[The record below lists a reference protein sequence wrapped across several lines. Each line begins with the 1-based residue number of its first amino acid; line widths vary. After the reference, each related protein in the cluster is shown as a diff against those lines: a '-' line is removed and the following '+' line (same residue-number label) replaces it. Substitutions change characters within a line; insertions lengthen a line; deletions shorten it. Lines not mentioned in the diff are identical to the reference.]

1 MKPSG
6 TRQYLKAHG
15 ITPRKS
21 WGQNF
26 LVGPAIPERLVQG
39 WDLQPGTGVFEI
51 GAGAGALTRPLL
63 ERGIPVVAV
72 ERDRRLC
79 GLLRDR
85 FEDADDPDRFRLI
98 EGDILALDP
107 AEHLAAMR
115 RVTSWVLVGNL
126 PYSII
131 TPILEWAIAHR
142 ERFVWAA
149 FMVQREYGA
158 RMAARPGTS
167 EYGSLT
173 LWAGYHFR
181 IEKEMAVGAS
191 HFWPMP
197 KVESVVLRLTPWET
211 PPVEV
216 PSAEA
221 FERVVRAAFAH
232 RRKMLGG
239 SLARALDLSREEVL
253 TILRNAGID
262 PKLRAEQCD
271 ANALAALTRAWAER
285 R

>member
-1 MKPSG
+1 MPGG

-26 LVGPAIPERLVQG
+26 LVGPSLPERLVQG

-51 GAGAGALTRPLL
+51 GAGAGALTAPLL
-63 ERGIPVVAV
+63 ECGAPVLAV

-85 FEDADDPDRFRLI
+85 FEGTFGPDRFRLI
-98 EGDILALDP
+98 EGDILTLDP
-107 AEHLAAMR
+107 ARHLTAMPG
-115 RVTSWVLVGNL
+115 VTRWVVVGNL
-126 PYSII
+126 PYAIT
-131 TPILEWAIAHR
+131 TPILEWAIAFRKH
-142 ERFVWAA
+142 FAWLAV
-149 FMVQREYGA
+149 MVQREYGA

-167 EYGSLT
+167 AYGSLT

-181 IEKEMAVGAS
+181 IQKEMAVGAS

-197 KVESVVLRLTPWET
+197 KVESVVLRLTPWES

-232 RRKMLGG
+232 RRKMIGG
-239 SLARALDLSREEVL
+239 SLERGLGLSREEVHA
-253 TILRNAGID
+253 ILRSAGLD
-262 PKLRAEQCD
+262 PRLRAEQCD

-285 R
+285 E